1 MKFARIEMLFLIWT
15 VPVLF
20 LVVLYGMKRR
30 RRILTRFASARA
42 LKTLIPNL
50 PSHRR
55 WLKAGLV
62 LAAAA
67 FLSLALAGPQYG
79 FHWQEIEQKGVDLM
93 IALDCSKSM
102 LARDIQPTRLDR
114 AKREVYDLLSML
126 QGDRVGLIAFSGTAF
141 LQCPL
146 TLDYQAFHLFL
157 STLTPD
163 TMPVGGTDI
172 EAAVRTALAGFDPEA
187 ATEKAVI
194 LITDGE
200 HTGRGDPIQAAEAAR
215 DRGIKVF
222 CIGVG
227 SRGGVPV
234 PNEGGGFK
242 KDPSGGIVVTRLD
255 EETLQ
260 KIAVLTGGTYVRSV
274 AGDMDLDVIY
284 TREILGKMERSTL
297 TGGRKQVWEDR
308 YQWALLLAVM
318 VLVIEMLLKSTRP
331 KTGAV
336 VLMVLMCWPGFAR
349 ADALR
354 EGVAAYERGAY
365 EEALKLFID
374 AQLDDPDNPK
384 ILYNMGN
391 AYYRL
396 EDYENAVHNFRLA
409 QEKGGPELKHKAR
422 YNLGNAEFRR
432 QAFQKAIDHYQA
444 ALELAPDDLDA
455 RQNIEFVKKVMEQQK
470 QQEQQQQQKTGDQNR
485 KESKKSEDEK
495 QTPSSR
501 DQQGDPPEER
511 KQEETAR
518 NQPSQ
523 DQGAEPEPTPD
534 ASQESSEGE
543 DRGEK
548 ETAGEK
554 PEPSEPSE
562 SPNEKTAAS
571 GEKNKEQNSAQSL
584 QADRILNRLQD
595 QPGKAMIPFYGQP
608 KVEKDW

>member
-42 LKTLIPNL
+42 LKTLTPNL

-55 WLKAGLV
+55 WLKVGLI
-62 LAAAA
+62 LAATA

-79 FHWQEIEQKGVDLM
+79 FHWQEIEQKGVDLL

-114 AKREVYDLLSML
+114 AKREVYDLLNML

-172 EAAVRTALAGFDPEA
+172 EAAVRTALDGFDPKA

-215 DRGIKVF
+215 DQGVKVF

-227 SRGGVPV
+227 SQGGVPV
-234 PNEGGGFK
+234 PNEGGGYK
-242 KDPSGGIVVTRLD
+242 KDPSGGIIVTRLD
-255 EETLQ
+255 EETL
-260 KIAVLTGGTYVRSV
+260 KKMAVLTGGTYVRSV

-284 TREILGKMERSTL
+284 SREILGKMERSTL

-308 YQWALLLAVM
+308 FQWALCLAVI

-331 KTGAV
+331 KAGAA
-336 VLMVLMCWPGFAR
+336 VLMVILICWPGFAR

-365 EEALKLFID
+365 EDALKFFID

-384 ILYNMGN
+384 VLYNMGN
-391 AYYRL
+391 AYYQL
-396 EDYENAVHNFRLA
+396 EDYENAVYNFRMA

-432 QAFQKAIDHYQA
+432 QAFQKAIDHYQS
-444 ALELAPDDLDA
+444 ALDLAPDDLDA
-455 RQNIEFVKKVMEQQK
+455 LQNIEYVKKVMEQQK
-470 QQEQQQQQKTGDQNR
+470 QQKEQQQKAGDQNR
-485 KESKKSEDEK
+485 KESEKSEEEK
-495 QTPSSR
+495 RKSKPQ
-501 DQQGDPPEER
+501 DQQGGPPEER
-511 KQEETAR
+511 DQEETAR

-523 DQGAEPEPTPD
+523 DQGTEPEPTPD
-534 ASQESSEGE
+534 ASQEPTEGE
-543 DRGEK
+543 DQAEK
-548 ETAGEK
+548 ETAGMKTE
-554 PEPSEPSE
+554 PAGPSEPPKEKAAPSE
-562 SPNEKTAAS
+562 
-571 GEKNKEQNSAQSL
+571 EKNDEQNRAQPL

-595 QPGKAMIPFYGQP
+595 QPGKAMIPFYGRP
-608 KVEKDW
+608 KVERDW